1 MAQAGKRTLSRRPN
15 HRTGDGQRHS
25 LYNSLRR
32 AFARAARGKF
42 RASRGEGGLLRDSR
56 SVRFRKT
63 QTRCPC
69 RVAKRG
75 GNASF
80 FIIEDRVATFPGL
93 TLSFGFR
100 KAEANQTPDAWRVA
114 DRFRARILRSGCLQT

>member
-1 MAQAGKRTLSRRPN
+1 MAQARKRTLSRRPN

-69 RVAKRG
+69 RFAKRG
-75 GNASF
+75 GDASF
-80 FIIEDRVATFPGL
+80 FLIEERVASFSGV
-93 TLSFGFR
+93 TLSFWVW
-100 KAEANQTPDAWRVA
+100 KAEANQTP
-114 DRFRARILRSGCLQT
+114 